1 MIKLEEN
8 KRNIFLII
16 CLIISTLTIFVFY
29 KITYPFVLAF
39 ILAYLLGPI
48 NQRLNSLMP
57 SAISS
62 FFSLVI
68 FIIIVFLILSLAIPI
83 ILVQFE
89 KITINAPK
97 YINYLNETLSPYFKS
112 IFSQKKINEEDI
124 FKLLKLFFIKIGDAG
139 YNFFKGGLLILNSLF
154 DILLTL
160 IITFY
165 MLLEMKNIKYFV
177 SSITKNSSFSFF
189 SIILEE
195 INLTLS
201 KYIRGQISV
210 CLCLAVFYS
219 LILHFISLEFG
230 FILGLFIGLISFIPY
245 IGAFLGCS
253 LALILGT
260 VQFGYSFELLIIL
273 ITFIIGQLLE
283 SYFLTPKL
291 VGEAVKLNPIWII
304 FALSVGGGFF
314 GFIGILMAIPVAAII
329 GVITRFY
336 FNYIFNDPKNKKKIN

>member
-8 KRNIFLII
+8 KKNIFLII
-16 CLIISTLTIFVFY
+16 CLTILTLIIFVFY

-48 NQRLNSLMP
+48 NQRLSSFMP
-57 SAISS
+57 SAMSS

-89 KITINAPK
+89 KITINSPK
-97 YINYLNETLSPYFKS
+97 YINYLNETVSPYFKS
-112 IFSQKKINEEDI
+112 IFGHKKINEEDL
-124 FKLLKLFFIKIGDAG
+124 FNLLKLFFIKIGDAG
-139 YNFFKGGLLILNSLF
+139 YNFFKGGLFILNSIF
-154 DILLTL
+154 DVLLTL

-165 MLLEMKNIKYFV
+165 MLLEMKNIKSFFGN
-177 SSITKNSSFSFF
+177 ITKNSSFSFF

-210 CLCLAVFYS
+210 CFCLSIFYS

-245 IGAFLGCS
+245 IGAFFGCA
-253 LALILGT
+253 LALMLGSI
-260 VQFGYSFELLIIL
+260 QFGLSFELLIIF

-336 FNYIFNDPKNKKKIN
+336 FSYIFDDLKNGKKIN

>member
-48 NQRLNSLMP
+48 NQRLNSFMP

-68 FIIIVFLILSLAIPI
+68 FVVIVVLILSLAIPI

-97 YINYLNETLSPYFKS
+97 YINYLNETVSPYFKS
-112 IFSQKKINEEDI
+112 IFGQKKINEENL
-124 FKLLKLFFIKIGDAG
+124 FKLLKLFFIKLGDAG

-160 IITFY
+160 IVTFY
-165 MLLEMKNIKYFV
+165 MLLEMKNIKSFF
-177 SSITKNSSFSFF
+177 SNITKNSSFSFF

-210 CLCLAVFYS
+210 CFCLAIFYS

-230 FILGLFIGLISFIPY
+230 FILGLFIGFISFIPY
-245 IGAFLGCS
+245 VGAFLGCL
-253 LALILGT
+253 LALILSS

-283 SYFLTPKL
+283 SYFFTPKL

-314 GFIGILMAIPVAAII
+314 GFVGILMAIPVAAII

-336 FNYIFNDPKNKKKIN
+336 FNYIFDDPKNRKKIN

>member
-8 KRNIFLII
+8 KKNIFLII
-16 CLIISTLTIFVFY
+16 CLTILTLTIFLSY

-48 NQRLNSLMP
+48 NQRLSSFMP
-57 SAISS
+57 SSMSS
-62 FFSLVI
+62 FFSLLI
-68 FIIIVFLILSLAIPI
+68 FVVIVFLILSLAIPI

-89 KITINAPK
+89 KVTIYAPK
-97 YINYLNETLSPYFKS
+97 YINYLNETVSPYFKS
-112 IFSQKKINEEDI
+112 IFGQKKINEEDLL
-124 FKLLKLFFIKIGDAG
+124 KLLKLFFIKIGDAG
-139 YNFFKGGLLILNSLF
+139 YNFFKGGLLILNSIF

-165 MLLEMKNIKYFV
+165 MLLEMKNMKSFFGD
-177 SSITKNSSFSFF
+177 ITKNSSFSFF

-210 CLCLAVFYS
+210 CLCLAIFYS

-245 IGAFLGCS
+245 IGAFLGCLS
-253 LALILGT
+253 ALILGSI
-260 VQFGYSFELLIIL
+260 QFGYSFELSIIF
-273 ITFIIGQLLE
+273 ITFVIGQLLE

-314 GFIGILMAIPVAAII
+314 GFLGILMAIPVAAII
-329 GVITRFY
+329 GVLTRFY
-336 FNYIFNDPKNKKKIN
+336 FSYIFDDLKNGKKIN

>member
-1 MIKLEEN
+1 MKKIIEN
-8 KRNIFLII
+8 KNNIFMLI
-16 CLIISTLTIFVFY
+16 CLVISTLTIFVFY

-48 NQRLNSLMP
+48 SQKLSAIFP
-57 SAISS
+57 STISS

-68 FIIIVFLILSLAIPI
+68 FILIVFLILSLAIPI

-89 KITINAPK
+89 KITTNAPK
-97 YINYLNETLSPYFKS
+97 YINYINEIVTPYFQS
-112 IFSQKKINEEDI
+112 ILGQKTINQEDLFNI
-124 FKLLKLFFIKIGDAG
+124 LKLFFTKIGDAG

-154 DILLTL
+154 DIILIL

-165 MLLEMKNIKYFV
+165 MLLEMRNIRSFFNN
-177 SSITKNSSFSFF
+177 ITKNSSFSFF
-189 SIILEE
+189 SFILEE

-210 CLCLAVFYS
+210 CLCLSIFYS

-253 LALILGT
+253 FALILGS
-260 VQFGYSFELLIIL
+260 VQFGYSYELLIIL
-273 ITFIIGQLLE
+273 TTFIIGQLLE

-291 VGEAVKLNPIWII
+291 VGEAVQLNPIWII
-304 FALSVGGGFF
+304 FALSVGGGLF

-336 FNYIFNDPKNKKKIN
+336 FSYIFDDTNNRKKIK

>member
-1 MIKLEEN
+1 MKQLEEN
-8 KRNIFLII
+8 KKNIFLMI
-16 CLIISTLTIFVFY
+16 CLTISTLIIFVFY
-29 KITYPFVLAF
+29 KITYPFVLSF

-48 NQRLNSLMP
+48 NQRLSSYMP

-62 FFSLVI
+62 FISLVL
-68 FIIIVFLILSLAIPI
+68 FIVIVFLILSLAIPI

-89 KITINAPK
+89 KITISAPN
-97 YINYLNETLSPYFKS
+97 YINYFNEIVSPYFKS
-112 IFSQKKINEEDI
+112 IFGQKQINEEDL
-124 FKLLKLFFIKIGDAG
+124 FKLLKLFFTKISDAG

-154 DILLTL
+154 DIFLIL

-165 MLLEMKNIKYFV
+165 MLLEMKNIKLFFNK
-177 SSITKNSSFSFF
+177 ITKNSSFSFF

-201 KYIRGQISV
+201 KYITGQISV
-210 CLCLAVFYS
+210 CLCLAIFYS
-219 LILHFISLEFG
+219 LILYFISLEFG

-253 LALILGT
+253 LALILGS

-304 FALSVGGGFF
+304 FALSVGGGLF

-329 GVITRFY
+329 GVISRFY
-336 FNYIFNDPKNKKKIN
+336 FSYIFDASKNEKKIK

>member
-8 KRNIFLII
+8 KRNLFLII

-68 FIIIVFLILSLAIPI
+68 FIIIIFLILSLAIPI

-97 YINYLNETLSPYFKS
+97 YINYLNETVSPYFKS
-112 IFSQKKINEEDI
+112 IFGQKKINDDNL
-124 FKLLKLFFIKIGDAG
+124 FKLLKLFFIKFGDAG
-139 YNFFKGGLLILNSLF
+139 YNFFKGGILILNSLF

-160 IITFY
+160 IVTFY
-165 MLLEMKNIKYFV
+165 MLLEMKNIKSFF
-177 SSITKNSSFSFF
+177 SNITKNSSFSFF

-210 CLCLAVFYS
+210 CLCLAIFYS

-230 FILGLFIGLISFIPY
+230 FILGLFIGFISFIPY
-245 IGAFLGCS
+245 VGAFLGCS
-253 LALILGT
+253 LALILSS
-260 VQFGYSFELLIIL
+260 VQFGYSYELLIIL

-283 SYFLTPKL
+283 SYFFTPKL

-314 GFIGILMAIPVAAII
+314 GFVGILMAIPVAAII

-336 FNYIFNDPKNKKKIN
+336 FNYIFDDQKNRKKIN

>member
-1 MIKLEEN
+1 M
-8 KRNIFLII
+8 
-16 CLIISTLTIFVFY
+16 
-29 KITYPFVLAF
+29 
-39 ILAYLLGPI
+39 
-48 NQRLNSLMP
+48 
-57 SAISS
+57 
-62 FFSLVI
+62 
-68 FIIIVFLILSLAIPI
+68 
-83 ILVQFE
+83 
-89 KITINAPK
+89 
-97 YINYLNETLSPYFKS
+97 
-112 IFSQKKINEEDI
+112 
-124 FKLLKLFFIKIGDAG
+124 KIGDAG

-154 DILLTL
+154 DIFLIL

-165 MLLEMKNIKYFV
+165 MLLEMKNIRSFFNN
-177 SSITKNSSFSFF
+177 ITKNSSFSFF
-189 SIILEE
+189 SIILED

-253 LALILGT
+253 LALILGS

-304 FALSVGGGFF
+304 FALSVGGGLF
-314 GFIGILMAIPVAAII
+314 GFVGILMAIPVAAII

-336 FNYIFNDPKNKKKIN
+336 FNYIFDDPKNRKKIN

>member
-1 MIKLEEN
+1 MINLKEN
-8 KRNIFLII
+8 KTNIFLII
-16 CLIISTLTIFVFY
+16 CLTISTIIVFVFY

-48 NQRLNSLMP
+48 NQRLSSFMP
-57 SAISS
+57 SAMSS
-62 FFSLVI
+62 LFSLLI
-68 FIIIVFLILSLAIPI
+68 FVVIVFLILSLAIPI

-97 YINYLNETLSPYFKS
+97 YINYLNETVSPYFKS
-112 IFSQKKINEEDI
+112 IFGQEKINEEDL

-154 DILLTL
+154 DVLLTL

-165 MLLEMKNIKYFV
+165 MLLEMKNIKSFFTN
-177 SSITKNSSFSFF
+177 ITKNSSFSYF

-210 CLCLAVFYS
+210 CLCLAIFYS
-219 LILHFISLEFG
+219 LILYFISLEFG

-245 IGAFLGCS
+245 IGAFLGCFF
-253 LALILGT
+253 ALILGS
-260 VQFGYSFELLIIL
+260 VQFGYSFELLIIF
-273 ITFIIGQLLE
+273 ITFFSRQLLE

-304 FALSVGGGFF
+304 FALSVGGGVF

-329 GVITRFY
+329 GVISRFY
-336 FNYIFNDPKNKKKIN
+336 FSYIFDDLKNGKKIN